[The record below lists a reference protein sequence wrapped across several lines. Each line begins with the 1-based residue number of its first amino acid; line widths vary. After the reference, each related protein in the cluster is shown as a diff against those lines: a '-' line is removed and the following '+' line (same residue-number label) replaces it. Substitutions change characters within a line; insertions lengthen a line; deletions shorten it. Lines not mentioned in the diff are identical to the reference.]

1 MSKIFQLVGFKI
13 GKEFFGAPIDK
24 VKEIVRVPEVTPV
37 PDTPDFLKGVI
48 NLRGRLIPVVEIS
61 RLMKVESE
69 GRRKSNRVLVL
80 ELNGSTI
87 GVVVDSASEI
97 LKISED
103 SVEPRPGLVSSVG
116 AAYVTG
122 IGKLK
127 DRLIVLLDLTK
138 LLNPEE
144 MKKIE
149 SMAAPAALENCLG
162 EEVTGPPQERAHR
175 GAASAGPA
183 GTAA

>member
-1 MSKIFQLVGFKI
+1 MSRVFQLVGFKV
-13 GKEFFGAPIDK
+13 GNEFFGAPIEK

-48 NLRGRLIPVVEIS
+48 NLRGRLIPVVDIS
-61 RLMKVESE
+61 RLIKVESE
-69 GRRKSNRVLVL
+69 GRRQSNRVLVL
-80 ELNGSTI
+80 ELNGGVI

-103 SVEPRPGLVSSVG
+103 SIERRPGLVSSVG

-122 IGKLK
+122 IGRLK
-127 DRLIVLLDLTK
+127 DRLIVLLDLTR

-144 MKKIE
+144 MKKIKKME
-149 SMAAPAALENCLG
+149 VPAASANCPG
-162 EEVTGPPQERAHR
+162 EEVPLKAFENQRAR
-175 GAASAGPA
+175 EGA
-183 GTAA
+183 